1 LVRKRPAPS
10 AFSAPGGKMSE
21 RLSRLHQ
28 TAATTRTD
36 YWNDSCSIQEL
47 RYAIANGAVG
57 ATSNPTIVLAV
68 LKKELGA
75 WRERIAQMI
84 TENREWGE
92 VEITWK
98 VIEEMAVKAAGL
110 LAPVFEREQGRKG
123 WLSVQTNPTFYRNAD
138 AIITQALHFR
148 ELASNIQVKIPVT
161 QAGIKA
167 IEEATYRGVNVNATV
182 CFTVAQA
189 IAVAEAVERGCARR
203 SAEGKDIG
211 RMFPVCTIMIGRLD
225 DWLKAVVKRDNVLI
239 TPGYLD
245 WAGIAAIKKAYAIFQ
260 QRGYRA
266 RLLAAAYRHH
276 LHWSELIG
284 GDLILTI
291 PHEWQVLF
299 NQSDIE
305 VKERMQNPVDPR
317 IIGELCSKLP
327 DFRKAYDENG
337 LAVEE
342 CDQYGATVRTLRTFI
357 GSYAELL
364 AFVRD
369 FMLPDPDKKPMPS

>member
-1 LVRKRPAPS
+1 
-10 AFSAPGGKMSE
+10 MSE
-21 RLSRLHQ
+21 RLTPLHQ

-36 YWNDSCSIQEL
+36 YWNDSCSIEEL
-47 RYAIANGAVG
+47 SYAIANGAVG

-75 WRERIAQMI
+75 WRERIVQLIAG
-84 TENREWGE
+84 NPNWGE

-98 VIEEMAVKAAGL
+98 LIEEMAVKAAAL
-110 LAPVFEREQGRKG
+110 LVPVFEREQGRKG
-123 WLSVQTNPTFYRNAD
+123 RLSVQTNPTFYRNSD
-138 AIITQALHFR
+138 AILAQALRFH
-148 ELASNIQVKIPVT
+148 ELACSIQVKIPAT
-161 QAGIKA
+161 HAGIRA

-182 CFTVAQA
+182 CFTVPQS
-189 IAVAEAVERGCARR
+189 IAVAEAMERGLRR
-203 SAEGKDIG
+203 RAAEGQDVS

-225 DWLKAVVKRDNVLI
+225 DWLKAVAKRDDILI

-317 IIGELCSKLP
+317 IIGELCRKLP
-327 DFRKAYDENG
+327 DFGKAYDENG

-342 CDQYGATVRTLRTFI
+342 FDGYGATVRTLRTFI

-369 FMLPDPDKKPMPS
+369 FMLPDPDKKLIAS